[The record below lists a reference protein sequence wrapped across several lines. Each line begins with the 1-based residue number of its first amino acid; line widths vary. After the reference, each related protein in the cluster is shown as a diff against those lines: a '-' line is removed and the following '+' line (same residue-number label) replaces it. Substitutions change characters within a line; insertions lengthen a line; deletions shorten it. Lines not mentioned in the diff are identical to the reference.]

1 MEGGM
6 ETATADYELAGREI
20 EGARA
25 GDAEMLGHLLE
36 SCRDYLEAIAGRGL
50 GRDLVPKVGASDLVQ
65 ETLLGASRDFA
76 RFEGR
81 SRDELLAWLRA
92 ILQNRLAVIRRHYR
106 GTHKRRVTREVAAGD
121 PTAGGPW
128 EAWRSAATPPGTH
141 AERREG
147 EAALRSALGRLSE
160 DHRRVVVWHQYDGLT
175 FEEIG
180 QRLDRSAEAARKL
193 WSRALTRL
201 ADELGPTHAPG

>member
-6 ETATADYELAGREI
+6 ETATAGYELAGPEV

-25 GDAEMLGHLLE
+25 GGAEMVGDLLE
-36 SCRDYLEAIAGRGL
+36 AGPDYREGSAGRAPGA
-50 GRDLVPKVGASDLVQ
+50 GRVPKVGASDLVQ

-106 GTHKRRVTREVAAGD
+106 GTHKRRVPREV
-121 PTAGGPW
+121 
-128 EAWRSAATPPGTH
+128 
-141 AERREG
+141 
-147 EAALRSALGRLSE
+147 
-160 DHRRVVVWHQYDGLT
+160 
-175 FEEIG
+175 
-180 QRLDRSAEAARKL
+180 
-193 WSRALTRL
+193 
-201 ADELGPTHAPG
+201 